1 MDADCGGQAGT
12 GGDHKEAVLGEGP
25 HMEICVKI
33 KSIIDCS
40 FFLLRRGLNQLI
52 SLLHGWNNACEKV
65 VTKNLINLSHNSK
78 TNINVA
84 KKNTM

>member
-1 MDADCGGQAGT
+1 MDAVCGAQAGT
-12 GGDHKEAVLGEGP
+12 GGDHKEAVLWEGP

-33 KSIIDCS
+33 KIVHS
-40 FFLLRRGLNQLI
+40 FFWLLHRGLNQLI

-65 VTKNLINLSHNSK
+65 VTRNLINLSHNSK
-78 TNINVA
+78 TNIDVA